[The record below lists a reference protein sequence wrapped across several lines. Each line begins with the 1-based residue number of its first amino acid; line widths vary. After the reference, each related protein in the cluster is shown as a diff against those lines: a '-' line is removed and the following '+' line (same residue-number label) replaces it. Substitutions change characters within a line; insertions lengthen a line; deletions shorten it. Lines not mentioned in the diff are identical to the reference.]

1 VDPRGNVVYRGS
13 AAAGSLGSQQPPH
26 LPTTMGRRGHH
37 YVDAS
42 QDEDNIM
49 SLKKSA
55 EIAAMF
61 AGARINQTTDLVDG
75 IQIDETYRGNRAP
88 GPRHRGSSHDGARNI
103 SGRLGYFP

>member
-1 VDPRGNVVYRGS
+1 V
-13 AAAGSLGSQQPPH
+13 
-26 LPTTMGRRGHH
+26 GRRGRHH
-37 YVDAS
+37 YLDAS

-75 IQIDETYRGNRAP
+75 IQIDETYRGSNRAP
-88 GPRHRGSSHDGARNI
+88 APPRHRGSSQDAVRNM